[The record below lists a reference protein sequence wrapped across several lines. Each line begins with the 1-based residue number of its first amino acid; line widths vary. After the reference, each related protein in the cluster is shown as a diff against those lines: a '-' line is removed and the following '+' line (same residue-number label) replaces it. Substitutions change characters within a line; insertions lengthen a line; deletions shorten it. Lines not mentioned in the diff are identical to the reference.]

1 MTTTTRRGIGFVLA
15 VIVASLWA
23 SVVQTQFN
31 LAALVE
37 LGASVPAGV
46 RWQTTL
52 HDIAGFGPLFA
63 AVASVAFALAFALA
77 AGLARRAPR
86 ARGVLLTLAGWL
98 GLIVAV
104 RLIDAFVPP
113 PVLIAATRSIVGLLA
128 MTAGGALA
136 GGLFARVAASPR
148 R

>member
-1 MTTTTRRGIGFVLA
+1 MTATTRRGIGFVLA

-23 SVVQTQFN
+23 SIVQTQFN

-37 LGASVPAGV
+37 LGASVPAAL

-52 HDIAGFGPLFA
+52 HDIAGFGPMFA
-63 AVASVAFALAFALA
+63 AVASVAFALGFALA
-77 AGLARRAPR
+77 AWFARRAPR
-86 ARGVLLTLAGWL
+86 ARLVLLAFAGWL

-113 PVLIAATRSIVGLLA
+113 PVLIAATRSVVGLLA

-136 GGLFARVAASPR
+136 GGVFARLTMPPR